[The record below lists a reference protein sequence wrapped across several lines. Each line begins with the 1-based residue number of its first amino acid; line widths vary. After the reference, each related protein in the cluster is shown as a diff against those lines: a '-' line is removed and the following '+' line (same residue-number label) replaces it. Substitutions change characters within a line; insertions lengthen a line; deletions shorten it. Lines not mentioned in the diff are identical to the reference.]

1 MYTVFMSDCEVPG
14 RKIGLG
20 EGYGSDTGPIP
31 TSIRGIAVQGSD
43 EFYVQKLD
51 RNCADSEYEWENGGR
66 KGLKQWDDDWPFTGT
81 GTNDSYS

>member
-1 MYTVFMSDCEVPG
+1 
-14 RKIGLG
+14 
-20 EGYGSDTGPIP
+20 
-31 TSIRGIAVQGSD
+31 VQGSD